1 LNVCPNPLDPID
13 IEALASGSGDLLPA
27 AAREHAAGCAA
38 CAEAVR
44 QSERLEAFLQPEPD
58 AVPAELV
65 ERVLRVRPFSRA
77 ERLSL
82 AVWKTPL
89 LLFAALGI
97 AGTALVA
104 GVAPGRDQIG
114 LAAAAAAALTG
125 LARAT
130 LRWLAD
136 LARTAPSG
144 LDALSHLLRPTSL
157 GWAALLLLAPLF
169 LGLRR
174 VLARSF
180 ARR

>member
-1 LNVCPNPLDPID
+1 
-13 IEALASGSGDLLPA
+13 
-27 AAREHAAGCAA
+27 
-38 CAEAVR
+38 
-44 QSERLEAFLQPEPD
+44 
-58 AVPAELV
+58 
-65 ERVLRVRPFSRA
+65 
-77 ERLSL
+77 
-82 AVWKTPL
+82 
-89 LLFAALGI
+89 
-97 AGTALVA
+97 
-104 GVAPGRDQIG
+104 VAPGRDQIG

-144 LDALSHLLRPTSL
+144 LEALSHLLRPTSL